1 VKSIL
6 RRRPSPA
13 LVIALIALFISLS
26 GVAYGV
32 ATGSIDSREIAQ
44 NTIRSGDVRNN
55 EVRSRDL
62 RNNEVRTRDLRNN
75 EVRGV
80 DIRNSTV
87 QGREVALNT
96 LTGDDIDESRLGK
109 VPSATSADTAVQAAS
124 AASAASAQNS
134 AAVDGMS
141 VQKVFA
147 KVPSGGSQVIFTSDY
162 FLLVASCQGAAAMRL
177 EGIAAAPVTNA
188 TVHSI
193 NQTSMS
199 NLSST
204 SNLAAVVGGLDLTNT
219 GQDGSATA
227 AVSTTDGRVST
238 IVIGSRN
245 APAFQGESA
254 CAFRGTVTS
263 G

>member
-32 ATGSIDSREIAQ
+32 ATGSIDSREIKD
-44 NTIRSGDVRNN
+44 NTI
-55 EVRSRDL
+55 RSRDL
-62 RNNEVRTRDLRNN
+62 RNNDIRTRDLRNN
-75 EVRGV
+75 EIRGR

-87 QGREVALNT
+87 QGRDVALNT
-96 LTGDDIDESRLGK
+96 LSGDDINESRLGT
-109 VPSATSADTAVQAAS
+109 VPSAASADTAASATSAGNANTVG
-124 AASAASAQNS
+124 
-134 AAVDGMS
+134 GMS

-147 KVPSGGSQVIFTSDY
+147 KVPAGGSGQEVFRNAY
-162 FLLVASCQGAAAMRL
+162 FALVGSCQGGSAGLRIVDVA
-177 EGIAAAPVTNA
+177 GAPVTNA

-193 NQTSMS
+193 NQPPAPPAPVF
-199 NLSST
+199 LST
-204 SNLAAVVGGLDLTNT
+204 NNLASGAGLDLTNA
-219 GQDGSATA
+219 GNEGSATV

-238 IVIGSRN
+238 VVISTLN
-245 APAFQGESA
+245 PPAFSGQNV
-254 CAFRGTVTS
+254 CAVRGTVTS